1 MSPPLLSRFT
11 ISAGSDAQCKKE
23 GLGLSAAD
31 RRWRVDCVEI
41 LGGTTDICLE
51 NRYLPMCFNM
61 AGCVARAFFIIHAE
75 TVCFLF
81 VGTESKRRGA
91 VPHSSRDAPYCRRRA
106 TWKAFGETSHCGL
119 FFTCESYFTCILRSG
134 EVISALCYNPHRY
147 LHKMSTGERSV
158 AGAGN

>member
-1 MSPPLLSRFT
+1 MLLS
-11 ISAGSDAQCKKE
+11 SGSTKLKVKDVDFDPRPRPCHRPCCHGSPFLLEVTHSVKKE

-91 VPHSSRDAPYCRRRA
+91 VPHSSRDA
-106 TWKAFGETSHCGL
+106 L
-119 FFTCESYFTCILRSG
+119 
-134 EVISALCYNPHRY
+134 
-147 LHKMSTGERSV
+147 
-158 AGAGN
+158 

>member
-31 RRWRVDCVEI
+31 RRWRGDCVEI

-61 AGCVARAFFIIHAE
+61 AGCVAPAVFIIHAE

-91 VPHSSRDAPYCRRRA
+91 VPHSSQDA
-106 TWKAFGETSHCGL
+106 L
-119 FFTCESYFTCILRSG
+119 
-134 EVISALCYNPHRY
+134 
-147 LHKMSTGERSV
+147 
-158 AGAGN
+158 

>member
-1 MSPPLLSRFT
+1 MLSSILAPAHVPAPAVSVHHF
-11 ISAGSDAQCKKE
+11 C
-23 GLGLSAAD
+23 LGLSAAD

-91 VPHSSRDAPYCRRRA
+91 VPHSSRDAP
-106 TWKAFGETSHCGL
+106 
-119 FFTCESYFTCILRSG
+119 
-134 EVISALCYNPHRY
+134 
-147 LHKMSTGERSV
+147 
-158 AGAGN
+158 